1 MNIAAGASRNP
12 GGGISYSE
20 ISGYDGTGERIVNFA
35 VSLSGE
41 YLNAANENVGTLVCG
56 FSASAP
62 PQSFMGIVSDK
73 YRGAALDSVTIRQ
86 LRQPLSQTFG
96 CDIYY
101 NTTAL
106 DSCTAALQLSTAKCG
121 KSSSLPTGKCQ
132 YTYPDFT
139 ATTKTGGCDA
149 EAAASTVMVVVQCGP
164 KRYEL
169 APTGLTWSKTVVDPK
184 P

>member
-73 YRGAALDSVTIRQ
+73 YKGAALDSVTIRQ

-121 KSSSLPTGKCQ
+121 KSS
-132 YTYPDFT
+132 
-139 ATTKTGGCDA
+139 
-149 EAAASTVMVVVQCGP
+149 
-164 KRYEL
+164 
-169 APTGLTWSKTVVDPK
+169 
-184 P
+184 